1 MAWSGIEKSTL
12 VATLRAADPGAPT
25 LCAGWTVRHLL
36 AHLVLREQAPLQ
48 VAGDLLRRPAPGQER
63 NMGHLVNSAQST
75 DGYEALIQRFWDGPP
90 RWSPFSWL
98 GDAVSLVEYVV
109 HHEDIRRAG
118 PDPAPPRDLP
128 AAEQDAIWQRVK
140 IMAGMGYRRSPVGVE
155 LALPDGRGR
164 RAHSGSG
171 AILITG
177 EPAELAL
184 HALGRRS
191 VAKVKVTGGPEALQ
205 RFETWAA
212 G

>member
-1 MAWSGIEKSTL
+1 MGQL
-12 VATLRAADPGAPT
+12 VS
-25 LCAGWTVRHLL
+25 
-36 AHLVLREQAPLQ
+36 
-48 VAGDLLRRPAPGQER
+48 
-63 NMGHLVNSAQST
+63 SAQST
-75 DGYEALIQRFWDGPP
+75 DGYAALIQRFWDGPS

-98 GDAVSLVEYVV
+98 RDTVSLVEYVV

-118 PDPAPPRDLP
+118 PDPAAPRDLP
-128 AAEQDAIWQRVK
+128 APEQDAIWQRVK

-164 RAHSGSG
+164 RAHSGPG
-171 AILITG
+171 VVLVTG

-191 VAKVKVTGGPEALQ
+191 VANVKVTGTPESLEQ
-205 RFETWAA
+205 FETWAA

>member
-12 VATLRAADPGAPT
+12 AATLRAADPGAPT

-36 AHLVLREQAPLQ
+36 AHLVLREQAPFR
-48 VAGDLLRRPAPGQER
+48 VAGDSLRHPVPGQER
-63 NMGHLVNSAQST
+63 NMGRLVSSAQSP
-75 DGYEALIQRFWDGPP
+75 DGYAALIQRFRDGPP

-98 GDAVSLVEYVV
+98 GDTVSLVEYVV

-164 RAHSGSG
+164 RVHNGTG
-171 AILITG
+171 AVLITG
-177 EPAELAL
+177 EPAELSL

-191 VAKVKVTGGPEALQ
+191 AAKVKVTGSPEALE